1 MRSITRDGHR
11 LDPADIVVNLHHAYR
26 RPKFRD
32 RHYLVSR
39 RPLRGCGY
47 RRCIDPRRA
56 ARALAFRT
64 ADRASTRQSHPLK
77 QEQTHMVD
85 NLQSQAVTGSAIKS
99 VGVVGLGH
107 MGHAFAVNLVEDG
120 HQVVVYD
127 RDPERTAAVS
137 GARAAGQLTDLAVC
151 DVVVTSL
158 PDDDALAAVALGPL
172 GLAGILAPNAVHIS
186 ASTVSPTMSR
196 RVAEEHARY
205 RQGYVAAPVLGNPDF
220 AQKRELFVLAAGLP
234 SAMEKV
240 RSLLERLCQ
249 RLFVI
254 GEDAALANLVKLAA
268 NVLTATTLECM
279 GEVLALLRKGGVEG
293 HVGFD
298 VLTNSLFDSRVHKTY
313 GGKIV
318 EGHYSPPGM
327 AVPLA
332 IKDLRLALAEA
343 EHLAVPM
350 PAASLVHDRLVA
362 MMARGWAGLDWSA
375 LGLLAAVDAG
385 LEDGR

>member
-1 MRSITRDGHR
+1 
-11 LDPADIVVNLHHAYR
+11 
-26 RPKFRD
+26 
-32 RHYLVSR
+32 
-39 RPLRGCGY
+39 
-47 RRCIDPRRA
+47 
-56 ARALAFRT
+56 
-64 ADRASTRQSHPLK
+64 
-77 QEQTHMVD
+77 MVD

-137 GARAAGQLTDLAVC
+137 GARAAAQLTDLAVC

-293 HVGFD
+293 HLGFD